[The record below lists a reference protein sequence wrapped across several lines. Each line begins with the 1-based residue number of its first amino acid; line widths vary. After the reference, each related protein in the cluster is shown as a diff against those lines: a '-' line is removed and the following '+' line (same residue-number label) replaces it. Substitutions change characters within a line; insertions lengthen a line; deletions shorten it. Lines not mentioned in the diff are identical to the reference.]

1 MKIAL
6 YARIS
11 TTDPNCEMQLR
22 ELREYCQC
30 RGWSIYQ
37 EYVDIRW
44 SGSKA
49 IRPQRSKLM
58 ADAVVHRFDAVLV
71 WTLQRWGRSLAD
83 CAESLQQLH
92 NWGIRWMAVA
102 QKLEMDKATSTSHL
116 IVHVLR
122 SMAELERELMRER
135 VKDGIKAA
143 KHRGQQGGRPMKMFD
158 RSLVGVLQAQG
169 LSVRAIA
176 TRLGVSV
183 GTAHAVLQSCKTS

>member
-49 IRPQRSKLM
+49 IRPQLSKLM

-71 WTLQRWGRSLAD
+71 WTLQRWGRSVSD
-83 CAESLQQLH
+83 CAESIQQLH

-102 QKLEMDKATSTSHL
+102 QKLEMDKATSPSHL

-143 KHRGQQGGRPMKMFD
+143 KHRGQQCGRPMKMFD
-158 RSLVGVLQAQG
+158 RSLVGVLHAQG

>member
-71 WTLQRWGRSLAD
+71 WTLQRWGRSVAD

-122 SMAELERELMRER
+122 SWPTAPFGSRPHWS
-135 VKDGIKAA
+135 GWWHAA
-143 KHRGQQGGRPMKMFD
+143 AVQRLFLYSP
-158 RSLVGVLQAQG
+158 VP
-169 LSVRAIA
+169 RAPP
-176 TRLGVSV
+176 
-183 GTAHAVLQSCKTS
+183 